1 MAPDDPLTL
10 FLEWFAEAEQA
21 EPDLPEAAHLATA
34 TAAGRP
40 SGRIVLARPGEGG
53 GFEFHTNRRSRK
65 GRELAENAFAALV
78 WHWKSLGRQVRVE
91 GAVALLSDEL
101 SDAYWD
107 ARTKGS
113 QISAMLSDQSE
124 PIGSREEL
132 EQRHRELESRFG
144 YFPVSRPPHWGGYR
158 LTPDRYEFW
167 THRDDRLHDRLE
179 FSREHEGRPWQST
192 LLQP

>member
-1 MAPDDPLTL
+1 MAQDDPLTL
-10 FLEWFAEAEQA
+10 FLEWFAEAERS

-40 SGRIVLARPGEGG
+40 SGRVVLVRPGEDE

-65 GRELAENAFAALV
+65 GRELAENPFAALL

-91 GAVALLSDEL
+91 GTVAPLSDEA

-107 ARTKGS
+107 ARAKGS
-113 QISAMLSDQSE
+113 QISALLSDQSE

-132 EQRHRELESRFG
+132 EQRHRELQSRFG
-144 YFPVSRPPHWGGYR
+144 YFPIPRPSHWGGYR

-167 THRDDRLHDRLE
+167 THRDDRLHDRLV
-179 FSREHEGRPWQST
+179 FTREGEGGPWQSM

>member
-1 MAPDDPLTL
+1 MAEQDPLTL
-10 FLEWFAEAEQA
+10 FLEWFAEAEGA

-34 TAAGRP
+34 DAAGRP
-40 SGRIVLARPGEGG
+40 SGRVVLVRPSTGG
-53 GFEFHTNRRSRK
+53 GFEFHTNRNSQK
-65 GRELAENAFAALV
+65 GRELAENPFGALV

-91 GAVALLSDEL
+91 GAVAPLSDEE

-107 ARTKGS
+107 ARAKGS

-144 YFPVSRPPHWGGYR
+144 YFPIPRSSHWGGYR

-167 THRDDRLHDRLE
+167 THRDDRLHDRLA
-179 FSREHEGRPWQST
+179 FTRPSEGGLWQST

>member
-1 MAPDDPLTL
+1 MAQDAPLTL
-10 FLEWFAEAEQA
+10 FLEWFAEAERS
-21 EPDLPEAAHLATA
+21 EPELPDAAHLATA

-40 SGRIVLARPGEGG
+40 SGRIVLARPSEGG

-65 GRELAENAFAALV
+65 GRELAENPFAALV

-91 GAVALLSDEL
+91 GAVAALSDAE

-113 QISAMLSDQSE
+113 QISAMLSDQSQ
-124 PIGSREEL
+124 PVGSRDEL
-132 EQRHRELESRFG
+132 EQRHRDLVARFG
-144 YFPVSRPPHWGGYR
+144 YFPVPRPSHWGGYR

-167 THRDDRLHDRLE
+167 THRDDRLHDRIE
-179 FSREHEGRPWQST
+179 FSREAEGGPWQSMR
-192 LLQP
+192 LQP